1 MPAQSLQERTRPYA
15 VPLSIVVLVILA
27 VVALPPILLG
37 ELTGK
42 TYALTAVV
50 VILAVSSSIPYALAV
65 GLVTLPL
72 FYLGVATYSS
82 PTVLPDGEGSPSP
95 GAVARHVLA
104 GFAYTLAAAVVGGIG
119 IGADFATANDSAVP
133 VELLPSFMYIAGG
146 IVAACFVALQLWRH
160 DAIAGEVDAPTIV
173 GTAALGVPLVVA
185 GRVALWVFENGLS
198 L

>member
-1 MPAQSLQERTRPYA
+1 MTARALQERARPYS
-15 VPLSIVVLVILA
+15 VPASIVALVAIA
-27 VVALPPILLG
+27 VVVLPPILLG

-50 VILAVSSSIPYALAV
+50 VILAVTSAIPYALGV

-72 FYLGVATYSS
+72 LHLGVATYAS
-82 PTVLPDGEGSPSP
+82 PAVLPGSDDSPSV
-95 GAVARHVLA
+95 GAVVRHFLA
-104 GFAYTLAAAVVGGIG
+104 GVGYTLAAAVVGGIG

-146 IVAACFVALQLWRH
+146 IVAACYVALQLWRH
-160 DAIAGEVDAPTIV
+160 DATPDGLDGSVVA

-185 GRVALWVFENGLS
+185 GRVALFVFGNGHS
-198 L
+198 I